1 MTRLL
6 NETTARIILLVAP
19 AGYGKTTLAQEW
31 CEARGGP
38 TVWYQAGA
46 SAIDFAALAADL
58 SQEVEKIVP
67 GAGQPL
73 RVHLRTQEASEVDL
87 SSLTRLLGEHLGEW
101 PADAVLVID
110 DYHYVIDSVVSD
122 RFVGLL
128 IEHTPLRLLLATR
141 RDPSWMSAKHFIYGD
156 LLKLNRADLAMT
168 RAEVE
173 QILPQ
178 DNPSHIPAWTSR
190 IDGWPALI
198 GLAARASTVLRP
210 PTAVAEELHT
220 FFAQEL
226 FDAAQ
231 PDVRVSL
238 IKLAILPILTHG
250 LAEEALGRDP
260 SVVLEEGA
268 RAGFLTHEGTHAY
281 ALHPLL
287 RDFLLTKSPLLPS
300 DDLEQLTNRIIH
312 SLISAEQWDH
322 AFTLIRERAAGD
334 SLPRLLQV
342 GLDHLLS
349 EGRVAT
355 VAQWLEFARRLHL
368 RDPMI
373 DVAEAECALRMGDVR
388 KAVFFSRRA
397 ARNISQHDPNRFR
410 LLALAG
416 LTSHLVDDYSSALKY
431 YESAQSAASS
441 AGELRDALWGRFT
454 STHHSEAFG
463 CETIL
468 AELESIDE
476 DQTPDDLIRVANCYF
491 RTACLDRTS
500 LYESLNKLSE
510 AYPLIKIASN
520 PHVICGFLGVYA
532 QCLML
537 MARYKEAMSAVE
549 EAKRAAVQYG
559 LIFTLPYFTA
569 MEAFALFG
577 LGLLDDASV
586 AVARLTE
593 EAEDLNDLHSLAN
606 ARVAGARV
614 ALARGCFDEAIEMT
628 DERGP
633 NAVPPP
639 MRGEYLAV
647 HALALACAGV
657 AEAAEATVQ
666 QARTS
671 SRALETETSAK
682 AAEAIIS
689 LQDGGHRT
697 PVVALLEHLTRTQ
710 HLDAFVAAYRAHPA
724 LLRECAALPAYRSL
738 IGQTLT
744 AAHDDEFA
752 SRLGIGLA
760 LNRSVRLAHGSHATL
775 SRREEEVLRLI
786 SVGLS
791 NAAIANELYIS
802 EATVKVHVRHIL
814 EKMGARSRTEAAMKF
829 VYRQPYAAP
838 GT

>member
-1 MTRLL
+1 
-6 NETTARIILLVAP
+6 
-19 AGYGKTTLAQEW
+19 
-31 CEARGGP
+31 
-38 TVWYQAGA
+38 
-46 SAIDFAALAADL
+46 
-58 SQEVEKIVP
+58 
-67 GAGQPL
+67 
-73 RVHLRTQEASEVDL
+73 
-87 SSLTRLLGEHLGEW
+87 LLGEHLGEW
-101 PADAVLVID
+101 PPNAVLVID
-110 DYHYVIDSVVSD
+110 DYHSVIDSVLSD

-128 IEHTPLRLLLATR
+128 IEHAPLRLLLASR

-173 QILPQ
+173 QLLPQ
-178 DNPSHIPAWTSR
+178 GNPNYIPTWTSR

-198 GLAARASTVLRP
+198 GLAARASTTLRP
-210 PTAVAEELHT
+210 PAAVAEELHT

-226 FDAAQ
+226 FDATP
-231 PDVRVSL
+231 PDVRMSL
-238 IKLAILPILTHG
+238 IKLAILPILTRG
-250 LAEEALGRDP
+250 LAEKALDQDP
-260 SVVLEEGA
+260 SLVLEEGA
-268 RAGFLTHEGTHAY
+268 RAGFLTHDGAHAY

-287 RDFLLTKSPLLPS
+287 REFLLIKTFLPAD
-300 DDLEQLTNRIIH
+300 DDLHHLTNRIID

-342 GLDHLLS
+342 SLDDLLR

-355 VAQWLEFARRLHL
+355 VAQWLKFARRLHL
-368 RDPMI
+368 RGPMI

-397 ARNISQHDPNRFR
+397 TRNISQHDPNRFR

-416 LTSHLVDDYSSALKY
+416 LASHLVDDYSSALKY
-431 YESAQSAASS
+431 YESAQNAASC

-468 AELESIDE
+468 AELESIDD
-476 DQTPDDLIRVANCYF
+476 DQTPDDLIRIANGRF
-491 RTACLDRTS
+491 RTACLDCAS
-500 LYESLNKLSE
+500 LYESLDKMSE

-520 PHVICGFLGVYA
+520 PHVICGFFGVYA

-537 MARYKEAMSAVE
+537 TARYEKAMAAVE

-577 LGLLDDASV
+577 LGRLDDASL

-593 EAEDLNDLHSLAN
+593 EAEDLDDSHSLAN
-606 ARVAGARV
+606 ARVGGARA
-614 ALARGCFDEAIEMT
+614 ALARGNFHEAIEMT

-633 NAVPPP
+633 HAVPPP

-647 HALALACAGV
+647 HALALACAGAV
-657 AEAAEATVQ
+657 EAAQAAVKL
-666 QARTS
+666 ARTS

-682 AAEAIIS
+682 ATEAIIS
-689 LQDGGHRT
+689 LQDGGRRDL
-697 PVVALLEHLTRTQ
+697 VVSLLAHLARTQ
-710 HLDAFVAAYRAHPA
+710 HFDAFVAAYRGHPQ

-738 IGQTLT
+738 IEHTLT
-744 AAHDDEFA
+744 VAHDNEFA
-752 SRLGIGLA
+752 ARLGIGVPLS
-760 LNRSVRLAHGSHATL
+760 RGDKPATESPTPL

-786 SVGLS
+786 SVGFS

-829 VYRQPYAAP
+829 AYRQPYAAP
-838 GT
+838 RT